1 MADGLS
7 FKRAKAFRRL
17 MTPPEARLWTALRA
31 GRLNGYKF
39 RRQHPIGPYILDFY
53 CAEAKLA
60 VEVDGAVHDQ
70 PERVAHDLR
79 RTAWLGERGVKVVR
93 VRAIHVKDEL
103 EGVLGFILA
112 VVRARRD
119 AG

>member
-1 MADGLS
+1 V
-7 FKRAKAFRRL
+7 R
-17 MTPPEARLWTALRA
+17 
-31 GRLNGYKF
+31 
-39 RRQHPIGPYILDFY
+39 
-53 CAEAKLA
+53 
-60 VEVDGAVHDQ
+60 
-70 PERVAHDLR
+70 
-79 RTAWLGERGVKVVR
+79 LGERGVKVVR